1 MEQREASLTQKHLT
15 MLAHC
20 LGLPDILIIPYSLN
34 DSKLFLT
41 FILPEL
47 LEAAKIALSTI
58 SCLLLFME
66 SLWAVQPIR

>member
-1 MEQREASLTQKHLT
+1 

-20 LGLPDILIIPYSLN
+20 LGLPDILIITYSFN

-41 FILPEL
+41 LILLEL

-58 SCLLLFME
+58 SCLLLFVE
-66 SLWAVQPIR
+66 SLWAV